1 MPTLANAST
10 PRFPHVELTTDPAL
24 QAAQRLELAVEKL
37 AIALE
42 RRIAQIQSAA
52 ATAAADSVPR
62 AEVLALSARLDQAM
76 NQLRGAMLD
85 DEENP

>member
-1 MPTLANAST
+1 M
-10 PRFPHVELTTDPAL
+10 ELTTDPAL

-37 AIALE
+37 AVAIE
-42 RRIAQIQSAA
+42 RRFEQMRAA
-52 ATAAADSVPR
+52 AAAAAADSVPR

-85 DEENP
+85 DEEHP